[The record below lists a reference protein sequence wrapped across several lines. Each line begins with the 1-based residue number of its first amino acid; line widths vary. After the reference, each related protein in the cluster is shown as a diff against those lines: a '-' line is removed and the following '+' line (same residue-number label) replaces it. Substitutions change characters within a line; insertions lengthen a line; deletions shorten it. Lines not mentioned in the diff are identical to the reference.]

1 MMDFIDINWLQLMHM
16 MLKVVN
22 SKGIGIIII
31 IHSHF
36 IGIYIYIY
44 IFYEYENYIL
54 KGYLY
59 ALMLKILESMY

>member
-1 MMDFIDINWLQLMHM
+1 MHM

-22 SKGIGIIII
+22 SKGIGITII

-36 IGIYIYIY
+36 IGIY